1 MVIIMRTG
9 KDWKYYIKF
18 YIMVTV
24 VYFLYVSIIA
34 LRQGG
39 YQPYSISTVL
49 FLPPIFVGFVALFD
63 RAFDPFFRKL
73 AGKKKINIT
82 DYNIWIHDM
91 DKLIHEHSNFTIEE
105 YRRLRESKR
114 FQKSLTQAH
123 RILTEGESEEL
134 SLTYLRKKFKTDTN
148 ESKALEIVLQEV
160 EKTLENQ

>member
-9 KDWKYYIKF
+9 KGWKYYFKF

-39 YQPYSISTVL
+39 YQPYSISTVI
-49 FLPPIFVGFVALFD
+49 FLPPIFVGFIALFD
-63 RAFDPFFRKL
+63 RALDPFFRKL
-73 AGKKKINIT
+73 AGKKKIKVT
-82 DYNIWIHDM
+82 DYNVWVHDM
-91 DKLIHEHSNFTIEE
+91 DKKIHEHCDFTIEE

-114 FQKSLTQAH
+114 FQKSLNQAH
-123 RILTEGESEEL
+123 RILKEGENEEL
-134 SLTYLRKKFKTDTN
+134 TLSYLKKKFKPNTN
-148 ESKALEIVLQEV
+148 EGEAFEVVLNEV